1 LVRSE
6 EAYAR
11 DLEAFHSAHADVC
24 DGNSERLRSLTA
36 AERQAVDSKLGL
48 ISSMLLC
55 HRQLRGGLS
64 RLCETW
70 HEETSRVG
78 QPLLHFVRLCWM
90 YIDFSERIETADEA
104 LARTCSAHESSP
116 ACIPPSAMIAMVCK
130 RPAALSELVAD
141 ISDATDTAHPDFA
154 DMREASIEMA
164 GLCRRVAAAA
174 ALGPHDKL
182 CSSLLRQRLVDEAT
196 IARWSDRGNR
206 RFTALF
212 DVLVGGSSDL
222 TDATPTFA
230 LLEADFVWLI
240 PKHDRAV
247 PPVLADRRGSSES
260 LRAVSLA
267 METIWMEEYA
277 AGSTSCTLVLPGADQ
292 RMVAQPT
299 RLVCGAH
306 SAEECAKFVQ
316 QLACMVDDALVQGA
330 RLHPPVGSASE
341 SARGAALA
349 DVPANTR
356 FIKLRFDGGGEF
368 VGTLYGC
375 RERSRAW
382 LLRLQCCGAGIR

>member
-1 LVRSE
+1 
-6 EAYAR
+6 
-11 DLEAFHSAHADVC
+11 
-24 DGNSERLRSLTA
+24 
-36 AERQAVDSKLGL
+36 
-48 ISSMLLC
+48 
-55 HRQLRGGLS
+55 
-64 RLCETW
+64 
-70 HEETSRVG
+70 
-78 QPLLHFVRLCWM
+78 
-90 YIDFSERIETADEA
+90 
-104 LARTCSAHESSP
+104 
-116 ACIPPSAMIAMVCK
+116 
-130 RPAALSELVAD
+130 
-141 ISDATDTAHPDFA
+141 
-154 DMREASIEMA
+154 
-164 GLCRRVAAAA
+164 
-174 ALGPHDKL
+174 
-182 CSSLLRQRLVDEAT
+182 
-196 IARWSDRGNR
+196 
-206 RFTALF
+206 
-212 DVLVGGSSDL
+212 VLVGGSSDL

-349 DVPANTR
+349 DAPANTR